1 MSFSVSL
8 FTIFDRVL
16 DKKPSFLFGN
26 LLNRISETTA
36 SRIASPK
43 NSNRSLLLL
52 GYGYPMN
59 GGQMPVRINL
69 CYWGRIRVFDKT
81 KNTALCAF
89 AQKAVFFYKSSET
102 RYPLNFFTMMLA
114 L

>member
-1 MSFSVSL
+1 
-8 FTIFDRVL
+8 
-16 DKKPSFLFGN
+16 
-26 LLNRISETTA
+26 
-36 SRIASPK
+36 
-43 NSNRSLLLL
+43 
-52 GYGYPMN
+52 MN